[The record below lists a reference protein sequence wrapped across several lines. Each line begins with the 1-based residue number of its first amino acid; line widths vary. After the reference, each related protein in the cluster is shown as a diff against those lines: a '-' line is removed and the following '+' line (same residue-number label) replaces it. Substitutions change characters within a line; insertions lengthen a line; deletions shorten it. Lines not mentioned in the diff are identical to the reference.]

1 MHWNFCTLG
10 SLKEAVDSLIER
22 YGENT
27 PIGTESHQAHADVI
41 SDVNLLHVVYIDSE
55 GNITGTY
62 DRDGHPNSLSVEA
75 IGII

>member
-10 SLKEAVDSLIER
+10 SLKKAVETLIER
-22 YGENT
+22 YGEET
-27 PIGTESHQAHADVI
+27 PIGIESEDHTSIGDVHM
-41 SDVNLLHVVYIDSE
+41 LRVVYIDGE

-62 DRDGHPNSLSVEA
+62 KENGHPNSLSVEA

>member
-10 SLKEAVDSLIER
+10 SLKTAIDSLIDR

-27 PIGTESHQAHADVI
+27 PIGVESLDNTII
-41 SDVNLLHVVYIDSE
+41 SDVNMLHVVYIDCE

-62 DRDGHPNSLSVEA
+62 KTDGHPNSLSVEA
-75 IGII
+75 IGIV